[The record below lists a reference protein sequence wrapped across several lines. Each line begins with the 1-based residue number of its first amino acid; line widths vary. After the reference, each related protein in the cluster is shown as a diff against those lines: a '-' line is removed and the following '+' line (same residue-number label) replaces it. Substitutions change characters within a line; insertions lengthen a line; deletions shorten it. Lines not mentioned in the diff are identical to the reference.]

1 MGKRQR
7 YPKYKGKK
15 RRFLPW
21 KFRSIQMEI
30 ATATALLIIAI
41 VSSIVWMWVKSESDF
56 YSQQKQEEAE
66 LLAVAL
72 AGSWVNELLEE
83 NWNQIRVG
91 IDLLVAQKSEV
102 VYALVSD
109 VRLQD
114 RIIAAFPREF
124 QQQYVPDIV
133 PLAVTQK
140 AIALVGESQIETTF
154 VLTDVE
160 SADGKLRARR
170 GEMLIEVAA
179 NLNNA
184 SGEKI
189 GTLRIG
195 ISLRQFNRNLVRIV
209 TKTLIV
215 GVVGLTVGVVAACF
229 LGRHLSQP
237 LRRLQASVAQI
248 AVADLSHRAQVDRQ
262 DEIGVLATAFNEMA
276 AALQESFNQLEKT
289 AESFERFVPNKFLKA
304 IARDGIENIQVGVAS
319 KHVLTILFCDI
330 RGYTAMSELMT
341 PMEIFLFLNEYLACM
356 GEAIEEAGGFIDKY
370 IGDAIMA
377 LFDCEEVDCVLKA
390 ALAMRCALA
399 DFNQKRIQNNL
410 PAIEVGIGIH
420 RGEAVMGT
428 VGFVSRIESTAIGD
442 AVNLASRVEELTKVY
457 GYPIL
462 VTEAVVKALLHPSN
476 FELEVVDDAVKVKGK
491 EEAIAIYKLGR
502 DKFFQE

>member
-1 MGKRQR
+1 MGKRQQYR
-7 YPKYKGKK
+7 KDKGQKG
-15 RRFLPW
+15 RFLCW

-30 ATATALLIIAI
+30 ATATTLLIVAI

-56 YSQQKQEEAE
+56 YRQHKQEEAE

-72 AGSWVNELLEE
+72 ADSWLNELIEE

-91 IDLLVAQKSEV
+91 IDLLVAQRPEV

-109 VRLQD
+109 TRLND

-124 QQQYVPDIV
+124 QQQYVPDLV

-140 AIALVGESQIETTF
+140 AIALVGESLVQKTF
-154 VLTDVE
+154 VLEDMV
-160 SADGKLRARR
+160 SANGTLRARR

-179 NLNNA
+179 SLNDA

-195 ISLRQFNRNLVRIV
+195 ISLRLFNRTLTRIA

-215 GVVGLTVGVVAACF
+215 GVVGLTVGIVAAYF
-229 LGRHLSQP
+229 LGRQLSQP

-248 AVADLSHRAQVDRQ
+248 AAEDLRHRAEVDRQ
-262 DEIGVLATAFNEMA
+262 DEIGVLATAFNKMA
-276 AALQESFNQLEKT
+276 EALQESFNQLEKT
-289 AESFERFVPNKFLKA
+289 VESFERFVPNKFLNA
-304 IARDGIENIQVGVAS
+304 IACDGIENIQVGVAS
-319 KHVLTILFCDI
+319 THVLTILFCDI

-377 LFDCEEVDCVLKA
+377 LFDCEEIDCVLEA
-390 ALAMRCALA
+390 ALAMRRALNV
-399 DFNQKRIQNNL
+399 FNQKRIQNQL
-410 PAIEVGIGIH
+410 PAVEVGIGIH
-420 RGEAVMGT
+420 RGEVVMGT
-428 VGFVSRIESTAIGD
+428 VGFVSRIDSTAIGD
-442 AVNLASRVEELTKVY
+442 AVNLASRIEGLTKVY
-457 GYPIL
+457 GCPIL
-462 VTEAVVKALLHPSN
+462 VTEAVVKALSHPKD
-476 FELEVVDDAVKVKGK
+476 FQLEVVDDAVRVKGK
-491 EEAIAIYKLGR
+491 EEAIAIYKLGH
-502 DKFFQE
+502 DTFFKG